1 MTVRDLEPI
10 LKRHNVPKSHYSLTA
25 SEEPL
30 AESYLCIR
38 TSPAN
43 AIHIVERNQI
53 TMRRTFATEDEA
65 CRAFLKELR
74 IV

>member
-10 LKRHNVPKSHYSLTA
+10 LKRHDVPKSHYSIA
-25 SEEPL
+25 EDDEPMSET
-30 AESYLCIR
+30 YLCIR
-38 TSPAN
+38 TAPAYTVS
-43 AIHIVERNQI
+43 IVERNRT

-74 IV
+74 IE